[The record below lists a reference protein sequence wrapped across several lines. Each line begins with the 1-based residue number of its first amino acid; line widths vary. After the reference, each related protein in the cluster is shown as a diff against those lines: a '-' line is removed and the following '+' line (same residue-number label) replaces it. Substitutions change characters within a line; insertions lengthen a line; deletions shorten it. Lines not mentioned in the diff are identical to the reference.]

1 MRRKTSRSFVILAII
16 LVASACGR
24 SGSSGTKDATTTTG
38 GSSAGGSGALQA
50 SDVGVTA
57 TDITIEVMAD
67 VGSPLA
73 PGLFQGNVDAVN
85 AFAKYWNAHGGIGC
99 RQVKV
104 VTWDSKLS
112 AEESKNGLITGCKN
126 AFAMVGNNAL

>member
-1 MRRKTSRSFVILAII
+1 MRGKTSRYFVVLAVA
-16 LVASACGR
+16 LVAAGCGR
-24 SGSSGTKDATTTTG
+24 SGSSGTKDTTATTAAT
-38 GSSAGGSGALQA
+38 SSACQGTLQA

-57 TDITIEVMAD
+57 TDITIQVMAD

-85 AFAKYWNAHGGIGC
+85 AFAKYWNAHGGIAC

-104 VTWDSKLS
+104 
-112 AEESKNGLITGCKN
+112 
-126 AFAMVGNNAL
+126 